1 MKFLSGLWAF
11 ITGLLVLGLLIFVI
25 SVPFLFII
33 AVGKFLL
40 AYLGAGTIALIVGI
54 SVLILLIAMAGSD

>member
-40 AYLGAGTIALIVGI
+40 AYLGAGTITLIVGI
-54 SVLILLIAMAGSD
+54 SILILLIALAGSD

>member
-1 MKFLSGLWAF
+1 MKFLSGLGTF
-11 ITGLLVLGLLIFVI
+11 ITSLLVLGLLIYVI

-40 AYLGAGTIALIVGI
+40 AYLGAGTITLIVGI
-54 SVLILLIAMAGSD
+54 SILILLIALAGSD

>member
-1 MKFLSGLWAF
+1 MKFLSGLGTF
-11 ITGLLVLGLLIFVI
+11 ITGLLVLGLLIYVI

-40 AYLGAGTIALIVGI
+40 AYLGAGTITLIVGI
-54 SVLILLIAMAGSD
+54 SILILLIALAGSD

>member
-1 MKFLSGLWAF
+1 MKFLSGLGTF
-11 ITGLLVLGLLIFVI
+11 ITSLLVLGLLIYVI

-54 SVLILLIAMAGSD
+54 SILILLVAMAGSD